1 MVLYKV
7 STSGSCMRHCPSLKG
22 PAVLIDV
29 GDSSVDSQ
37 TVVVLLQ
44 PTEKIKKRGKR
55 RMSRSEWSVL
65 KCVYGD
71 YLSWENS
78 SLMHAVLPAI
88 WI

>member
-1 MVLYKV
+1 
-7 STSGSCMRHCPSLKG
+7 MRHCPSLKG

-55 RMSRSEWSVL
+55 RMSRSE
-65 KCVYGD
+65 
-71 YLSWENS
+71 
-78 SLMHAVLPAI
+78 
-88 WI
+88 